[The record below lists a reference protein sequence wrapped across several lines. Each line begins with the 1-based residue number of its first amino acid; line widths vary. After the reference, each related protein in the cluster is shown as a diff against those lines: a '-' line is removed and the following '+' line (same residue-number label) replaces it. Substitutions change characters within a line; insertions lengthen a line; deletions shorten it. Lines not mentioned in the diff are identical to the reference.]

1 MDFNITYNNAKNY
14 ELDFVI
20 ETENIIYLVEIKCDD
35 KLNDIDVL
43 TKKQKSIEYCKLVS
57 NRQKKSEIK
66 NEYMYLYQQVK

>member
-14 ELDFVI
+14 ELDSVI

-43 TKKQKSIEYCKLVS
+43 TKK
-57 NRQKKSEIK
+57 
-66 NEYMYLYQQVK
+66 

>member
-43 TKKQKSIEYCKLVS
+43 IKKQKSIEYCKLVS